1 MSALRRRTLLLSVLS
16 LPLPLERIEAAD
28 GSLGLHEADWMPP
41 LLSVLQPSSLSSASR
56 RRAVC

>member
-1 MSALRRRTLLLSVLS
+1 MLS

-28 GSLGLHEADWMPP
+28 GALGLHEADLMPP

-56 RRAVC
+56 RRAVR